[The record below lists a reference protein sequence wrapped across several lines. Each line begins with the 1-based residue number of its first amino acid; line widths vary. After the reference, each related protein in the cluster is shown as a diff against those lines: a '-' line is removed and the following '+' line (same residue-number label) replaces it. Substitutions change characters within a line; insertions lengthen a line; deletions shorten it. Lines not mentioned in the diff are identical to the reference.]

1 MTFVAPTATSVVS
14 MVHEPLDTTL
24 VGTAPHRT
32 APHRF
37 APTPTQPQLTFA
49 G

>member
-32 APHRF
+32 APRRAASRPLLPSHS
-37 APTPTQPQLTFA
+37 
-49 G
+49 